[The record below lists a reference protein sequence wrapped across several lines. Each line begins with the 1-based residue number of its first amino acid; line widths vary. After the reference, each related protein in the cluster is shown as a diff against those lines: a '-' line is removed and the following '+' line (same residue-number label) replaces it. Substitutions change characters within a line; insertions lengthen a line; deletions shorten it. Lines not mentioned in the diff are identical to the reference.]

1 MIEITERP
9 SGGDMQKV
17 DLRLV
22 SRQTAA
28 RANAVAY
35 YAEKARNAKNE
46 AEKVMYLRHTI
57 EGIEVLIST
66 KEILEDAIGESLH
79 RKEGDV

>member
-1 MIEITERP
+1 
-9 SGGDMQKV
+9 MQKV
-17 DLRLV
+17 DLRLL
-22 SRQTAA
+22 SRQTMS

-46 AEKVMYLRHTI
+46 AERVMNLRHVI

-66 KEILEDAIGESLH
+66 KEIFEDTIGESLH

>member
-1 MIEITERP
+1 
-9 SGGDMQKV
+9 MQKV
-17 DLRLV
+17 DLRLL
-22 SRQTAA
+22 SRQTMA

-35 YAEKARNAKNE
+35 YAETALDTKDE
-46 AEKVMYLRHTI
+46 AERVMNLRHVI

-79 RKEGDV
+79 RKEADV

>member
-9 SGGDMQKV
+9 RRGDMQKV

-35 YAEKARNAKNE
+35 YAEKHEMRKM
-46 AEKVMYLRHTI
+46 K
-57 EGIEVLIST
+57 
-66 KEILEDAIGESLH
+66 
-79 RKEGDV
+79 RKES

>member
-1 MIEITERP
+1 MT
-9 SGGDMQKV
+9 QKV
-17 DLRLV
+17 DLRLL
-22 SRQTAA
+22 SRQTTA
-28 RANAVAY
+28 RAKVVAY

-46 AEKVMYLRHTI
+46 TEKVMYLRHVI

-79 RKEGDV
+79 RKEDDV